1 MYTGPVKA
9 ALQNA
14 WPREKK
20 HLMLEDN
27 DPTGFKSGLGETAK
41 KAASIKAFVIPKRSP
56 DLSVLDYAIWKF
68 MTRRMHAQE
77 HKFSPSKRETRAAYI
92 ERLRRAAMS
101 NSKKSIGKAIA
112 NFNNLGVS
120 CFIVLEVVTLRRVAI
135 DGQHH
140 LEPQIHYQ
148 QCQSC
153 PTTRIRVLFRS
164 CHNLAVNLHLQNC
177 CCLPFL

>member
-14 WPREKK
+14 LPREKK

-101 NSKKSIGKAIA
+101 IPKKSIGKAIA
-112 NFNNLGVS
+112 NF
-120 CFIVLEVVTLRRVAI
+120 
-135 DGQHH
+135 
-140 LEPQIHYQ
+140 
-148 QCQSC
+148 QSRC
-153 PTTRIRVLFRS
+153 ELLYRARGGHFEEGG
-164 CHNLAVNLHLQNC
+164 H
-177 CCLPFL
+177 